1 MNLFIAKGVKAFFSI
16 MLQKIT
22 GGSMCH
28 SDWKCTL
35 REETCVYKQLDTQKN
50 DCAFLPD
57 GLRLP
62 VVMIYDCCLATITKK
77 IHVVVSKKQRKKEK
91 NNNLSA

>member
-1 MNLFIAKGVKAFFSI
+1 MFINS
-16 MLQKIT
+16 L
-22 GGSMCH
+22 
-28 SDWKCTL
+28 
-35 REETCVYKQLDTQKN
+35 TQKN

-77 IHVVVSKKQRKKEK
+77 IHVVVSKKKRKK
-91 NNNLSA
+91 

>member
-1 MNLFIAKGVKAFFSI
+1 MNLFIAKGVQAFFSI

-35 REETCVYKQLDTQKN
+35 RQGTCVYKQFDTQKN
-50 DCAFLPD
+50 YCAFSPD

-62 VVMIYDCCLATITKK
+62 VVMIYDGCMATITKK
-77 IHVVVSKKQRKKEK
+77 IHVVVSKKKKK
-91 NNNLSA
+91 K

>member
-1 MNLFIAKGVKAFFSI
+1 
-16 MLQKIT
+16 
-22 GGSMCH
+22 MCH

-35 REETCVYKQLDTQKN
+35 REETCVYKQFDTQKK

-77 IHVVVSKKQRKKEK
+77 IHVVVSKKKKKEIK
-91 NNNLSA
+91 KIITLVCLVALNPSSFCA

>member
-1 MNLFIAKGVKAFFSI
+1 MFINS
-16 MLQKIT
+16 L
-22 GGSMCH
+22 
-28 SDWKCTL
+28 
-35 REETCVYKQLDTQKN
+35 TQKN

-77 IHVVVSKKQRKKEK
+77 IHVVVSKKKERNKKIITLVLSCFESFKFLCLVWQLCK
-91 NNNLSA
+91 NM

>member
-1 MNLFIAKGVKAFFSI
+1 MFINSLTHK
-16 MLQKIT
+16 
-22 GGSMCH
+22 
-28 SDWKCTL
+28 
-35 REETCVYKQLDTQKN
+35 KN